1 MVKEKDINP
10 KEIESKL
17 KDLKIELLKQPTKR
31 KQIKKE
37 IARVLTL
44 KNKLRESKK

>member
-1 MVKEKDINP
+1 MVKENKINP

-37 IARVLTL
+37 IARVLTF
-44 KNKLRESKK
+44 KNKLRENNK

>member
-1 MVKEKDINP
+1 MKEQKNLNP
-10 KEIESKL
+10 KEIEAKL

-37 IARVLTL
+37 IARVLTI
-44 KNKLRESKK
+44 KNKPKEIKK